1 VIRGEEEG
9 AVIRG
14 ETGGAGGPR
23 PSALEFLGR
32 LAGGL
37 VHEIKNPLSTLRIN
51 LTLLKEDLAE
61 ARPEARA
68 LRKRI
73 EVLENEVSRLDAVLS
88 DFLRYAG
95 MRRLEKQ
102 PCDLRALVA
111 GMVEFLEPGF
121 RREGIDLRA
130 DVPPLPVEVDA
141 ALFKR
146 ALLNLLLNAQQA
158 IEGGGKVV
166 LTGAAEGAFARLEVR
181 DDGKGIPA
189 DELERVFDVYYSR
202 SKAGSGLGLPT
213 ARRILE
219 EHGGQLELA
228 SREGQGTVVTLRLP
242 LRALKA
248 IPGSEALRESEASP
262 GSEARPG
269 SEASR
274 ESEALPESDAHPESE
289 ASLDSAARRE
299 ARP

>member
-1 VIRGEEEG
+1 M
-9 AVIRG
+9 
-14 ETGGAGGPR
+14 TLPDGGGPGGTGPR

-61 ARPEARA
+61 AHPQERA
-68 LRKRI
+68 LLKRI

-102 PCDLRALVA
+102 PCDLRTLA
-111 GMVEFLEPGF
+111 GEMVEFLEPGF
-121 RREGIDLRA
+121 RRDGIALAA
-130 DVPPLPVEVDA
+130 DVPALPVDVDA

-158 IEGGGKVV
+158 IEGGGKVKV
-166 LTGAAEGAFARLEVR
+166 TGAPEGSFARLEVT
-181 DDGKGIPA
+181 DDGRGIPA
-189 DELERVFDVYYSR
+189 EDLERVFDVYYSR

-219 EHGGQLELA
+219 EHGGRLELR
-228 SREGQGTVVTLRLP
+228 SREGEGTIVTLWLP
-242 LRALKA
+242 LRGGT
-248 IPGSEALRESEASP
+248 P
-262 GSEARPG
+262 
-269 SEASR
+269 
-274 ESEALPESDAHPESE
+274 
-289 ASLDSAARRE
+289 
-299 ARP
+299 